1 MEKETEAH
9 SREGPG
15 PRSRRRKCVLES
27 SFPDTG
33 HAPLSPHFMEM
44 VDFRPQ
50 GLEKDVSMFN
60 SCIFSIL
67 LSIYCMWVLL

>member
-1 MEKETEAH
+1 M
-9 SREGPG
+9 
-15 PRSRRRKCVLES
+15 LES

-50 GLEKDVSMFN
+50 GLEKDVSMFS